1 MVKVL
6 HYGLPH
12 IRVIKNGETLSGDIA
27 VDLFGFLDTG
37 TSFDFVDGSLTV
49 TDSFL

>member
-6 HYGLPH
+6 HDGLAH
-12 IRVIKNGETLSGDIA
+12 IRVIKNGETLCGHIA

-37 TSFDFVDGSLTV
+37 TSLDFIDGSLTV

>member
-6 HYGLPH
+6 HYGLAH
-12 IRVIKNGETLSGDIA
+12 IRVIKDGETLSGDIA

-37 TSFDFVDGSLTV
+37 TSLDFVDGSLTV